1 MSLDIQNRVRGACLS
16 CGECPAYLCVTGRVL
31 CDYCGCPPARHQ
43 LERLPAPQQ
52 EEEKRLTKEQ
62 AQEES
67 DKEEEEE
74 EEEG

>member
-43 LERLPAPQQ
+43 LERLRASQQ
-52 EEEKRLTKEQ
+52 EEEKRLPKEP

>member
-43 LERLPAPQQ
+43 LERLPAPQR

>member
-31 CDYCGCPPARHQ
+31 CDYCGCPPPRPQ
-43 LERLPAPQQ
+43 LERLPASQQ
-52 EEEKRLTKEQ
+52 EEEKRLPKEP

>member
-43 LERLPAPQQ
+43 LQQ
-52 EEEKRLTKEQ
+52 Q
-62 AQEES
+62 A

-74 EEEG
+74 QDHEEEEEGEEEAEG

>member
-43 LERLPAPQQ
+43 LERLPGP
-52 EEEKRLTKEQ
+52 EEERLPKEQ
-62 AQEES
+62 AKEES
-67 DKEEEEE
+67 EKEEEEE
-74 EEEG
+74 EEG

>member
-52 EEEKRLTKEQ
+52 EEEKRLPKEQ

>member
-43 LERLPAPQQ
+43 LQGLPGDDQGPADQQRQEGEQQ
-52 EEEKRLTKEQ
+52 EEDET
-62 AQEES
+62 
-67 DKEEEEE
+67 D
-74 EEEG
+74 EG

>member
-43 LERLPAPQQ
+43 LERLPASQQ
-52 EEEKRLTKEQ
+52 EEEKRLPKEP